1 MFQALFTGCH
11 EAQKVRFCL
20 PNLADRHCLKWASF
34 SMGPYEQNQHF
45 AELRQKIC
53 LYKHAVVLLL
63 PLTTSGLPS
72 LDGIKELFVGKSC

>member
-1 MFQALFTGCH
+1 MFQALFTGCN

-45 AELRQKIC
+45 AELRQK
-53 LYKHAVVLLL
+53 YVY
-63 PLTTSGLPS
+63 TNTR
-72 LDGIKELFVGKSC
+72 